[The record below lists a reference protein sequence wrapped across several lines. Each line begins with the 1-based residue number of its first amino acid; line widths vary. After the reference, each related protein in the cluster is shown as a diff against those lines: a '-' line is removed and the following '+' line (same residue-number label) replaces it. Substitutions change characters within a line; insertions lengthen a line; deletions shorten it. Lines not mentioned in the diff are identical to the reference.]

1 MFGQIAIEVISMLHI
16 YEPLPMD
23 VYLKVGLSR
32 DQLGSGIIKEVK
44 VLAVCWIDRDSN
56 GAKTQNVLA

>member
-1 MFGQIAIEVISMLHI
+1 MFGRIAIEVISMLYI
-16 YEPLPMD
+16 YQPLPMD

-44 VLAVCWIDRDSN
+44 VLAVC
-56 GAKTQNVLA
+56 

>member
-1 MFGQIAIEVISMLHI
+1 
-16 YEPLPMD
+16 MD

-44 VLAVCWIDRDSN
+44 VLAACWIDRDSN